1 MYVANRLRIAV
12 AGQSLI
18 RRDPFASNNPEAQ
31 AVADI
36 IRGCDAAF
44 TNFEGCIAGSY
55 GGWPTKDKAAH
66 GVPAALLD
74 SLSRFGF
81 THLSLANNHAGD
93 LGPNGILS
101 TLVETAAR
109 GFTTAGTGPTL
120 TAATAAANG
129 RGVALVAMD
138 AGPWD
143 ASVYASDGQGGL
155 GTRPGVN
162 RLRVSRRLG
171 VPPALLAEMK
181 AYADAVGHSRRL
193 ATRVAVGF
201 QSPPPPGCV
210 DFFGQVLQSA
220 DTETELWYVDD
231 DDLARQEAAIMMA
244 KASGAL
250 VIASL
255 HTHHWPA
262 DWQQPGPWI
271 RPLSERL
278 IAAGADIVL
287 GHGAPVL
294 QSAAIIAGK
303 PAFFGLGNFLFHSQR
318 TSVRPHVAIWRSLLG
333 CLTFDNG
340 RLTAIDVY
348 ALRLGGGSAPAIGD
362 FPRLWTGPEAEAFL
376 AAWRLGCDLPAE
388 AIITG
393 SDGHLSI
400 QLPSSSG

>member
-18 RRDPFASNNPEAQ
+18 RRDPFASNNPEVQ

-66 GVPAALLD
+66 GVPAAMLD
-74 SLSRFGF
+74 SLSHFGF

-193 ATRVAVGF
+193 ATRVTVGF
-201 QSPPPPGCV
+201 QSPTPPGCV

-220 DTETELWYVDD
+220 DTETELWHVDD
-231 DDLARQEAAIMMA
+231 DDLARQEAAIMTA

-262 DWQQPGPWI
+262 DWLEPGPWLH
-271 RPLSERL
+271 PLAERL

-294 QSAAIIAGK
+294 QSLAIIAGK
-303 PAFFGLGNFLFHSQR
+303 PIFWGLGNFLFHSQR
-318 TSVRPHVAIWRSLLG
+318 TSVRPHPAIWRSLLG
-333 CLTFDNG
+333 CLTFEAG
-340 RLTAIDVY
+340 RLSMIDVH
-348 ALRLGGGSAPAIGD
+348 ALHIGGGSDPATQD
-362 FPRLWTGPEAEAFL
+362 YPRLWTGPDAKGFL
-376 AAWRLGCDLPAE
+376 GAWAKKANLPTDSQIERGDGCLKIHLP
-388 AIITG
+388 
-393 SDGHLSI
+393 
-400 QLPSSSG
+400 